1 MTEITVNGMTCT
13 SCATHVKDALE
24 KIPGVNAAVVSY
36 PESRAQVMADTAVS
50 HNQLLAAIAA
60 LGYQGSIRVGDFKDE
75 PKIRDALEGAGLHIA
90 IIGSGGAAMAAA
102 LKAVEQGATVTLIER
117 GTIGGTCVN
126 IGCVPSKIMIR
137 AAHIAH
143 LRRES
148 PFDGGIAATV
158 PAIDRSKLLAQQQ
171 ARVDE
176 LRHAKYEGILDGNPA
191 ITVLHGEA
199 RFKDDQSLVV
209 RLNEGGER
217 EVTFDRCLVATGA
230 SPAVPPIPGLKESPY
245 WTSTEA
251 LVSDTIPARLAVIG
265 SSVVALELAQAF
277 ARLGSQV
284 TILARS
290 TLFFREDPA
299 IGEAVTAAFR
309 AEGIEV
315 LEHTQ
320 ASQVAH
326 VNGEFVLTTG
336 HGELRADKLLVATGR
351 APNTRSLA
359 LDAAGVTVNAQGAIV
374 IDQGMRTSNPN
385 IYAAGDCTDQPQ
397 FVYVAAA
404 AGTRAAINMTGG
416 DAALNLT
423 AMPAVVFTDPQVA
436 TVGYS
441 EAEAHHDG
449 IETDSRTLTLD
460 NVPRALAN
468 FDTRGFI
475 KLVIE
480 EGSGR
485 LIGVQ
490 AVAPE
495 AGELIQTAVLAI
507 RNRMTVQELA
517 DQLFPYLTM
526 VEGLKLAA
534 QTPLG
539 EICRYRV
546 CRVMPSSRHRSPT
559 LVSGCPIAAIAR
571 RSLAAVIL
579 NGRPP
584 FRPRAR
590 ADAKPAMVRSA
601 INSRSNSANAAKMPK
616 TSLPAAVVVS
626 MAAPWP
632 VNTLR
637 PMPRAV
643 RSCTVLMRW
652 RKSRPSRSSFHT
664 TSVSPGRSAF
674 RQLTKPGRSSR
685 LPDAWSS

>member
-1 MTEITVNGMTCT
+1 MTTLKITGMTCD
-13 SCATHVKDALE
+13 SCAVHVKEALE
-24 KIPGVNAAVVSY
+24 KVPGVQSANVSYTKGSAKLAVETGTSPDALTAAV
-36 PESRAQVMADTAVS
+36 AG
-50 HNQLLAAIAA
+50 
-60 LGYQGSIRVGDFKDE
+60 LGYRATLADAPVPPVGGGLLVKMREWLGSGDKAGD
-75 PKIRDALEGAGLHIA
+75 DGGGLHIA
-90 IIGSGGAAMAAA
+90 VIGSGGAAMAAA
-102 LKAVEQGATVTLIER
+102 LKAVEQGAHVTLIER

-148 PFDGGIAATV
+148 PFDGGMPPTPPTIL
-158 PAIDRSKLLAQQQ
+158 RERLLAQQQ

-176 LRHAKYEGILDGNPA
+176 LRHAKYEGILDDNPA
-191 ITVLHGEA
+191 ISVLHGEA
-199 RFKDDQSLVV
+199 RFKDGHSLTVQ
-209 RLNEGGER
+209 LNGGGER
-217 EVTFDRCLVATGA
+217 VVTFDRCLIATGA
-230 SPAVPPIPGLKESPY
+230 SPAVPPIPGLKDTPY

-251 LVSDTIPARLAVIG
+251 LVSDTIPERLAVIG

-299 IGEAVTAAFR
+299 IGEAITAAFR

-326 VNGEFVLTTG
+326 EGGEFVLTTA

-351 APNTRSLA
+351 SPNTRSLA
-359 LDAAGVTVNAQGAIV
+359 LDAAGVALNLQGAIV
-374 IDQGMRTSNPN
+374 IDVGMRTSTPD

-416 DAALNLT
+416 DAALNLA

-441 EAEAHHDG
+441 EAEAQHDG

-534 QTPLG
+534 QTFNKDVKQL
-539 EICRYRV
+539 
-546 CRVMPSSRHRSPT
+546 
-559 LVSGCPIAAIAR
+559 
-571 RSLAAVIL
+571 
-579 NGRPP
+579 
-584 FRPRAR
+584 
-590 ADAKPAMVRSA
+590 
-601 INSRSNSANAAKMPK
+601 
-616 TSLPAAVVVS
+616 
-626 MAAPWP
+626 
-632 VNTLR
+632 
-637 PMPRAV
+637 
-643 RSCTVLMRW
+643 SCCA
-652 RKSRPSRSSFHT
+652 
-664 TSVSPGRSAF
+664 G
-674 RQLTKPGRSSR
+674 
-685 LPDAWSS
+685 

>member
-1 MTEITVNGMTCT
+1 MTHLKIIGMTCD
-13 SCATHVKDALE
+13 SCAVHVKEALE
-24 KIPGVNAAVVSY
+24 KVPGVQSAVVSY
-36 PESRAQVMADTAVS
+36 AKGAAQLDLDPGTASDALTAVVAGLGYRATLADTSSTDNRTGLHDKVRGWMGTADK
-50 HNQLLAAIAA
+50 
-60 LGYQGSIRVGDFKDE
+60 GSDGERQ
-75 PKIRDALEGAGLHIA
+75 LHIA
-90 IIGSGGAAMAAA
+90 VIGSGGAAMAAA
-102 LKAVEQGATVTLIER
+102 LKAVEQGAKVTLIER

-126 IGCVPSKIMIR
+126 VGCVPSKIMIR

-143 LRRES
+143 MRRES
-148 PFDGGIAATV
+148 PFDDGIAATV
-158 PAIDRSKLLAQQQ
+158 PLIDRRKLLRQQQ

-191 ITVLHGEA
+191 ITVLHGDA
-199 RFKDDQSLVV
+199 RFKDGQSLEV
-209 RLNEGGER
+209 RLNDGGER
-217 EVTFDRCLVATGA
+217 VVAFDRCLVATGA

-251 LVSDTIPARLAVIG
+251 LVSEIIPERLAVIG

-290 TLFFREDPA
+290 TLFFREDQA
-299 IGEAVTAAFR
+299 IGETITAAFR
-309 AEGIEV
+309 AERIKV

-320 ASQVAH
+320 ASEVAF

-336 HGELRADKLLVATGR
+336 QGEVRADKLLVATGR
-351 APNTRSLA
+351 IPNTRSLA
-359 LDAAGVTVNAQGAIV
+359 LDAAGVATNAQGAVI
-374 IDQGMRTSNPN
+374 IDQGMRTSTPH
-385 IYAAGDCTDQPQ
+385 IYSAGDCTDQPQ
-397 FVYVAAA
+397 FVYVATA

-416 DAALNLT
+416 DAAINLT

-449 IETDSRTLTLD
+449 IETDSRPLTLD

-480 EGSGR
+480 VGSGR

-534 QTPLG
+534 QTFSKDVKQL
-539 EICRYRV
+539 
-546 CRVMPSSRHRSPT
+546 
-559 LVSGCPIAAIAR
+559 
-571 RSLAAVIL
+571 
-579 NGRPP
+579 
-584 FRPRAR
+584 
-590 ADAKPAMVRSA
+590 
-601 INSRSNSANAAKMPK
+601 
-616 TSLPAAVVVS
+616 
-626 MAAPWP
+626 
-632 VNTLR
+632 
-637 PMPRAV
+637 
-643 RSCTVLMRW
+643 SCCA
-652 RKSRPSRSSFHT
+652 
-664 TSVSPGRSAF
+664 G
-674 RQLTKPGRSSR
+674 
-685 LPDAWSS
+685 

>member
-1 MTEITVNGMTCT
+1 MTTLKITGMTCD
-13 SCATHVKDALE
+13 SCATHVKEALE
-24 KIPGVNAAVVSY
+24 KVPGVQSADVSYTKGSAKLAVEAGISPDALTAAV
-36 PESRAQVMADTAVS
+36 AG
-50 HNQLLAAIAA
+50 
-60 LGYQGSIRVGDFKDE
+60 LGYRATLADAPVPPVGGGLLGKMREWLGSGDKAGGD
-75 PKIRDALEGAGLHIA
+75 GGGLHIA
-90 IIGSGGAAMAAA
+90 VIGSGGAAMAAA
-102 LKAVEQGATVTLIER
+102 LKAVEQGAHVTLIER

-126 IGCVPSKIMIR
+126 VGCVPSKIMIR

-148 PFDGGIAATV
+148 PFDGGMPPTPPTIL
-158 PAIDRSKLLAQQQ
+158 RERLLAQQQ

-176 LRHAKYEGILDGNPA
+176 LRHAKYEGILDDNPA
-191 ITVLHGEA
+191 ISVLHGEA
-199 RFKDDQSLVV
+199 RFKDAHSLTVQ
-209 RLNEGGER
+209 LNGGGER
-217 EVTFDRCLVATGA
+217 VLAFDRCLIATGA
-230 SPAVPPIPGLKESPY
+230 SPAVPPIPGLKDTPY

-251 LVSDTIPARLAVIG
+251 LVSDTIPERLAVIG

-277 ARLGSQV
+277 ARLGSKV

-299 IGEAVTAAFR
+299 IGEAITAAFR

-326 VNGEFVLTTG
+326 EGGEFVLTTA

-351 APNTRSLA
+351 SPNTRSLA
-359 LDAAGVTVNAQGAIV
+359 LDAAGVALNLQGAIV
-374 IDQGMRTSNPN
+374 IDVGMRTSTPD

-416 DAALNLT
+416 DAALNLA

-441 EAEAHHDG
+441 EAEAQHDG

-534 QTPLG
+534 QTFNKDVKQL
-539 EICRYRV
+539 
-546 CRVMPSSRHRSPT
+546 
-559 LVSGCPIAAIAR
+559 
-571 RSLAAVIL
+571 
-579 NGRPP
+579 
-584 FRPRAR
+584 
-590 ADAKPAMVRSA
+590 
-601 INSRSNSANAAKMPK
+601 
-616 TSLPAAVVVS
+616 
-626 MAAPWP
+626 
-632 VNTLR
+632 
-637 PMPRAV
+637 
-643 RSCTVLMRW
+643 SCCA
-652 RKSRPSRSSFHT
+652 
-664 TSVSPGRSAF
+664 G
-674 RQLTKPGRSSR
+674 
-685 LPDAWSS
+685 

>member
-1 MTEITVNGMTCT
+1 MTTLKITGMTCD
-13 SCATHVKDALE
+13 SCATHVKEALE
-24 KIPGVNAAVVSY
+24 KVPGVQSADVSYTKGSAKLAVEAGISPDALTAAV
-36 PESRAQVMADTAVS
+36 AG
-50 HNQLLAAIAA
+50 
-60 LGYQGSIRVGDFKDE
+60 LGYRATLADAPVPPVGGGLLGKMREWLGSGDKAGGD
-75 PKIRDALEGAGLHIA
+75 GGGLHIA
-90 IIGSGGAAMAAA
+90 VIGSGGAAMAAA
-102 LKAVEQGATVTLIER
+102 LKAVEQGAHVTLIER

-126 IGCVPSKIMIR
+126 VGCVPSKIMIR

-148 PFDGGIAATV
+148 PFDGGMPPTPPTIL
-158 PAIDRSKLLAQQQ
+158 RERLLAQQQ

-176 LRHAKYEGILDGNPA
+176 LRHAKYEGILDDNPA
-191 ITVLHGEA
+191 ISVLHGEA
-199 RFKDDQSLVV
+199 RFKDAHSLTVQ
-209 RLNEGGER
+209 LNGGGER
-217 EVTFDRCLVATGA
+217 VLAFDRCLIATGA
-230 SPAVPPIPGLKESPY
+230 SPAVPPIPGLKDTPY

-251 LVSDTIPARLAVIG
+251 LVSDTIPERLAVIG

-277 ARLGSQV
+277 ARLGSKV

-299 IGEAVTAAFR
+299 IGEAITAAFR

-326 VNGEFVLTTG
+326 EGGEFVLTTA

-351 APNTRSLA
+351 SPNTRSLA
-359 LDAAGVTVNAQGAIV
+359 LDAAGVALNLQGAIV
-374 IDQGMRTSNPN
+374 IDVGMRTSTPD

-416 DAALNLT
+416 DAALNLA

-441 EAEAHHDG
+441 EAEAQHDG

-534 QTPLG
+534 QTFSKDVKQL
-539 EICRYRV
+539 
-546 CRVMPSSRHRSPT
+546 
-559 LVSGCPIAAIAR
+559 
-571 RSLAAVIL
+571 
-579 NGRPP
+579 
-584 FRPRAR
+584 
-590 ADAKPAMVRSA
+590 
-601 INSRSNSANAAKMPK
+601 
-616 TSLPAAVVVS
+616 
-626 MAAPWP
+626 
-632 VNTLR
+632 
-637 PMPRAV
+637 
-643 RSCTVLMRW
+643 SCCA
-652 RKSRPSRSSFHT
+652 
-664 TSVSPGRSAF
+664 G
-674 RQLTKPGRSSR
+674 
-685 LPDAWSS
+685 

>member
-1 MTEITVNGMTCT
+1 MTHLKITGMTCD
-13 SCATHVKDALE
+13 SCAVHVKEALE
-24 KIPGVNAAVVSY
+24 KVPGVQSAVVSY
-36 PESRAQVMADTAVS
+36 AKGAAQLDLDPGTASDALTAVVAGLGYRATLADTSSTDNRTGLHDKVRGWMGTADK
-50 HNQLLAAIAA
+50 
-60 LGYQGSIRVGDFKDE
+60 GSDGERQ
-75 PKIRDALEGAGLHIA
+75 LHIA
-90 IIGSGGAAMAAA
+90 VIGSGGAAMAAA
-102 LKAVEQGATVTLIER
+102 LKAVEQGAKVTLIER

-126 IGCVPSKIMIR
+126 VGCVPSKIMIR

-148 PFDGGIAATV
+148 PFDGGVAATV
-158 PAIDRSKLLAQQQ
+158 PAIDRRKLVAQQQ

-199 RFKDDQSLVV
+199 RFKDNQSLVV
-209 RLNEGGER
+209 RLNDGGEH
-217 EVTFDRCLVATGA
+217 VVAFDQCLLATGA

-251 LVSDTIPARLAVIG
+251 LVSDAIPERLAVIG

-290 TLFFREDPA
+290 TLLFREDPA
-299 IGEAVTAAFR
+299 IGEAITAAFR
-309 AEGIEV
+309 AEGIKV

-320 ASQVAH
+320 ASQIAH
-326 VNGEFVLTTG
+326 VDGEFVLTTG

-351 APNTRSLA
+351 TPNTRSLA
-359 LDAAGVTVNAQGAIV
+359 LEAAGVAVNAQGAIV
-374 IDQGMRTSNPN
+374 IDKGMHTSTPH

-416 DAALNLT
+416 DAAINLT
-423 AMPAVVFTDPQVA
+423 AMPTVVFTDPQVA

-495 AGELIQTAVLAI
+495 AGELIQTTVLAI
-507 RNRMTVQELA
+507 RNRMTVPELA
-517 DQLFPYLTM
+517 DQIFPYLTM

-534 QTPLG
+534 QTFSKD
-539 EICRYRV
+539 V
-546 CRVMPSSRHRSPT
+546 
-559 LVSGCPIAAIAR
+559 
-571 RSLAAVIL
+571 
-579 NGRPP
+579 
-584 FRPRAR
+584 
-590 ADAKPAMVRSA
+590 K
-601 INSRSNSANAAKMPK
+601 
-616 TSLPAAVVVS
+616 
-626 MAAPWP
+626 
-632 VNTLR
+632 
-637 PMPRAV
+637 
-643 RSCTVLMRW
+643 
-652 RKSRPSRSSFHT
+652 
-664 TSVSPGRSAF
+664 
-674 RQLTKPGRSSR
+674 QLTCCAG
-685 LPDAWSS
+685 